1 MAAPVTPGAA
11 ASVPPPAEAGPV
23 AVPGGDAGGPIV
35 GAGTAMPSVP
45 LAKLVHDSVQ
55 AAYKELHALLD
66 SLSDKVGFC
75 SAGGG
80 GGLFLF
86 VV

>member
-11 ASVPPPAEAGPV
+11 AAAAATAVVVPT
-23 AVPGGDAGGPIV
+23 GDGGGPIV
-35 GAGTAMPSVP
+35 GANTAMPSVA

-66 SLSDKVGFC
+66 SLSDKVRRRC
-75 SAGGG
+75 
-80 GGLFLF
+80 
-86 VV
+86 

>member
-1 MAAPVTPGAA
+1 M
-11 ASVPPPAEAGPV
+11 
-23 AVPGGDAGGPIV
+23 